1 MPCHACFLN
10 DPKQYVIFKYN
21 YKTTPNS
28 ILKYF
33 QISMAKS
40 LFTVHQYFPS
50 LSFGSLMMSKRT
62 GIIYNDEMDDFS
74 APNITN
80 YFGVPPSPNNFI
92 RGGKRPL
99 SSMCPSIL
107 GILIIREKVFSV
119 DIPFDKLA
127 MTEQ

>member
-1 MPCHACFLN
+1 
-10 DPKQYVIFKYN
+10 
-21 YKTTPNS
+21 
-28 ILKYF
+28 
-33 QISMAKS
+33 
-40 LFTVHQYFPS
+40 
-50 LSFGSLMMSKRT
+50 MSERT

-107 GILIIREKVFSV
+107 GE
-119 DIPFDKLA
+119 D
-127 MTEQ
+127 TT

>member
-1 MPCHACFLN
+1 MMNITF
-10 DPKQYVIFKYN
+10 I
-21 YKTTPNS
+21 T
-28 ILKYF
+28 F
-33 QISMAKS
+33 QHGTFSQLLVGKIIIA
-40 LFTVHQYFPS
+40 FRAANIITIIRVNTQHFPS

-107 GILIIREKVFSV
+107 GIFIQK
-119 DIPFDKLA
+119 K
-127 MTEQ
+127 

>member
-1 MPCHACFLN
+1 
-10 DPKQYVIFKYN
+10 
-21 YKTTPNS
+21 
-28 ILKYF
+28 
-33 QISMAKS
+33 
-40 LFTVHQYFPS
+40 
-50 LSFGSLMMSKRT
+50 MMSKRT

>member
-1 MPCHACFLN
+1 
-10 DPKQYVIFKYN
+10 
-21 YKTTPNS
+21 
-28 ILKYF
+28 
-33 QISMAKS
+33 
-40 LFTVHQYFPS
+40 
-50 LSFGSLMMSKRT
+50 MSEKT

-107 GILIIREKVFSV
+107 GASEETKVVPHIDPSV
-119 DIPFDKLA
+119 PQPVVQSQRRPLLGPSPG
-127 MTEQ
+127 